1 MLHYQGLAETADRLA
16 SGDLRAVVLAEA
28 MLDRIARLDPQLR
41 AFVTVTADRALDMA
55 RRADEARA
63 NGMRLGPMHGVPI
76 AVKDLFD
83 IAGVANTAGMP
94 IRSHAIATQ
103 TATVIRRLEAAGA
116 VLLGTL
122 RLSEGVFGEYLP
134 PGSTPRNPW
143 DEGLWPGASSGGSAV
158 AVAAGLCFG
167 SIASDTGGSIRMPSS
182 VTGLTGL
189 KPGWGRVSRH
199 GVFELAATLDHVGP
213 IARSARDAALLM
225 DVISG
230 DDPQDP
236 TSLALP
242 ATRALGDL
250 GLPLRGL
257 RFAFDP
263 AWLEQVDPE
272 VAACH
277 TRLCAD
283 LVAEGAERVELRL
296 PDWRGLAGAWY
307 RICAAQAAL
316 AHRDSFARHRD
327 DYGQALAGL
336 IEQGTRLSALDLQA
350 ALQRRLDFTS
360 RLIRT
365 LAGVDALVLPVFP
378 FRAPLLSDV
387 AAMDEA
393 TILDLHRFTCPV
405 SLAGLPAITF
415 PTGFDS
421 AGAPVGMQLIGLP
434 QTEEVLLR
442 LAHRYQCGT
451 SHHELHPAA
460 WP

>member
-1 MLHYQGLAETADRLA
+1 MLHYQGLAETADHLA
-16 SGDLRAVVLAEA
+16 CGDLRAVVLTEA
-28 MLDRIARLDPQLR
+28 LLDRIARLDPQLR

-55 RRADEARA
+55 RRADEALA

-94 IRSHAIATQ
+94 IRSRASATQ

-143 DEGLWPGASSGGSAV
+143 DAGLWPGASSGGSAV

-199 GVFELAATLDHVGP
+199 GVFELAASLDHVGP

-242 ATRALGDL
+242 ATRALRDL

-257 RFAFDP
+257 RFGFDP

-277 TRLCAD
+277 AGLCAD
-283 LVAEGAERVELRL
+283 LAAEGAERVELRL
-296 PDWRGLAGAWY
+296 PDWRGLAAAWY

-336 IEQGTRLSALDLQA
+336 IEQGARLSALDLQA

-360 RLIRT
+360 RLVRAP
-365 LAGVDALVLPVFP
+365 AGGEGRGFAGLPFP
-378 FRAPLLSDV
+378 APPPSAVAAPGAGPSPAPPRLPPPPPRARVPPPPPPPRFRAP
-387 AAMDEA
+387 
-393 TILDLHRFTCPV
+393 RP
-405 SLAGLPAITF
+405 PARS
-415 PTGFDS
+415 P
-421 AGAPVGMQLIGLP
+421 LIGLP

-451 SHHELHPAA
+451 SHHEIHPAA

>member
-1 MLHYQGLAETADRLA
+1 MLHYLGLAETADRLA
-16 SGDLRAVVLAEA
+16 SGDLRAVVLTEVL
-28 MLDRIARLDPQLR
+28 LDRIARLDPQLR

-55 RRADEARA
+55 QRADAARA
-63 NGMRLGPMHGVPI
+63 IGMRLGPLHGVPV

-94 IRSHAIATQ
+94 IRARAIAAQ

-143 DEGLWPGASSGGSAV
+143 DAELWPGASSGGSAV

-213 IARSARDAALLM
+213 IARSARDAALLT
-225 DVISG
+225 DIISG
-230 DDPQDP
+230 DDPADP

-242 ATRALGDL
+242 PTRALRGL

-257 RFAFDP
+257 RFACDP
-263 AWLEQVDPE
+263 TWLEEVDPE

-277 TRLCAD
+277 AGLCAG

-296 PDWRGLAGAWY
+296 PDGRGLAEAWY

-316 AHRDSFARHRD
+316 AHGDSFARHRE

-336 IEQGTRLSALDLQA
+336 IEQGARLSALELQA
-350 ALQRRLDFTS
+350 AMQRRLDFTA
-360 RLIRT
+360 RLIRA

-378 FRAPLLSDV
+378 FRAPRLSDV
-387 AAMDEA
+387 AAMDQA

-405 SLAGLPAITF
+405 SLAGLPAVTF
-415 PTGFDS
+415 PAGFDS
-421 AGAPVGMQLIGLP
+421 GGAPVGMQLIGLP
-434 QTEEVLLR
+434 QSEEVLLR
-442 LAHRYQCGT
+442 LAHRYQSGT
-451 SHHELHPAA
+451 THHQIHPAA